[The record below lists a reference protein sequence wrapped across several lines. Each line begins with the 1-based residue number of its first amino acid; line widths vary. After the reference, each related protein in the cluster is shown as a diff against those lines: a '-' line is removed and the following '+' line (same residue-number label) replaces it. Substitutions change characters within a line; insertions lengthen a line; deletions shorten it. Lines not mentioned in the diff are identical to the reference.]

1 LIRALVITVFW
12 SSLAFAQSGGT
23 GVFSFLDRSVFAGSS
38 ALGNTSYIN
47 PGPVGAFAVQN
58 PLLLNDSTLFQ
69 LEMSA
74 ASLGEGIQLLQG
86 SYGFKIKGHPVIAAA
101 QTIQYGEFTA
111 TDVWGNNLGIFY
123 AGDIA
128 LSLGTPL
135 AEWRN
140 WRFGMTGKLVNGTYE
155 SYQSWALAMD
165 LQAMTRLENGVDVA
179 VLLKNTGRQLSTFAG
194 TREALPVNLLV
205 AFGQKLEHA
214 PFRWALVADQL
225 NRPNLGYDD
234 PNLVTVDPVTGQ
246 TTQGTQ
252 SLLNLGLRHISGSLE
267 FLPTQ
272 RLHIMAGYSF
282 RRQFEMALADRR
294 TSGGFTLGA
303 SVYFSKFQLHFA
315 NELRS
320 VAGRMNTLSLN
331 LNL

>member
-1 LIRALVITVFW
+1 M
-12 SSLAFAQSGGT
+12 
-23 GVFSFLDRSVFAGSS
+23 FSFLDRSVFAGSS
-38 ALGNTSYIN
+38 ALANTAYVN

-58 PLLLNDSTLFQ
+58 PLLLNDTTLFQ
-69 LEMSA
+69 LEMSGG
-74 ASLGEGIQLLQG
+74 SLGEGIQLLQG

-128 LSLGTPL
+128 LSLGAPL
-135 AEWRN
+135 AEWHN

-155 SYQSWALAMD
+155 SYQSWAVALD
-165 LQAMTRLENGVDVA
+165 FQAMTRLESGLDVA

-194 TREALPVNLLV
+194 TREALPLNILV
-205 AFGQKLEHA
+205 AFGQKLEYA
-214 PFRWALVADQL
+214 PFRWALVVDQL

-252 SLLNLGLRHISGSLE
+252 SLLNLGLRHLNGSLE

-282 RRQFEMALADRR
+282 RRQFEMALSDRR

-315 NELRS
+315 NELRN
-320 VAGRMNTLSLN
+320 VGGRMNTLSLN
-331 LNL
+331 LNF

>member
-1 LIRALVITVFW
+1 M
-12 SSLAFAQSGGT
+12 
-23 GVFSFLDRSVFAGSS
+23 FSFLDRSVFAGSS

-74 ASLGEGIQLLQG
+74 AALGEGIQLLQG

-111 TDVWGNNLGIFY
+111 TDVWGNNLGVFY

-135 AEWRN
+135 AEWRE

-155 SYQSWALAMD
+155 SYQSWALALD
-165 LQAMTRLENGVDVA
+165 FQAMTRLKSGLDVA

-194 TREALPVNLLV
+194 TREALPLNVLV
-205 AFGQKLEHA
+205 AFGQKLEYA
-214 PFRWALVADQL
+214 PFRWALVVDQL
-225 NRPNLGYDD
+225 NRPNLG
-234 PNLVTVDPVTGQ
+234 
-246 TTQGTQ
+246 
-252 SLLNLGLRHISGSLE
+252 
-267 FLPTQ
+267 
-272 RLHIMAGYSF
+272 
-282 RRQFEMALADRR
+282 
-294 TSGGFTLGA
+294 
-303 SVYFSKFQLHFA
+303 
-315 NELRS
+315 
-320 VAGRMNTLSLN
+320 
-331 LNL
+331 

>member
-1 LIRALVITVFW
+1 MIRALVITVFW
-12 SSLAFAQSGGT
+12 SSLALAQSGGT
-23 GVFSFLDRSVFAGSS
+23 GVFAFLDRSVFAGSS

-74 ASLGEGIQLLQG
+74 AALGEGIQLLQG

-165 LQAMTRLENGVDVA
+165 LQAMTRLESGIDVA
-179 VLLKNTGRQLSTFAG
+179 VLLKNSGRQLSTFAG

-214 PFRWALVADQL
+214 PFRWVLVADQL

>member
-1 LIRALVITVFW
+1 M
-12 SSLAFAQSGGT
+12 FA
-23 GVFSFLDRSVFAGSS
+23 FLDRSVFAGSS

-74 ASLGEGIQLLQG
+74 AALGEGIQLLQG

-165 LQAMTRLENGVDVA
+165 LQAMTRLESGIDVA
-179 VLLKNTGRQLSTFAG
+179 VLLKNSGRQLSTFAG

-214 PFRWALVADQL
+214 PFRWVLVADQL